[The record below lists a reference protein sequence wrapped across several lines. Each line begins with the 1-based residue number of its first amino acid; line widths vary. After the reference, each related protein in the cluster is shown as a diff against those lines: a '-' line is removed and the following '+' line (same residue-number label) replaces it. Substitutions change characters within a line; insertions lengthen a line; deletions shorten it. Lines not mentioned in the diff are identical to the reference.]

1 MLIGNDLIGGINAK
15 FEVVMMSAKCSAYV
29 LVDKKGNTG
38 LVHYIK
44 NIEGAAYPAPP
55 VANSVNTVHTNV
67 SNLFR

>member
-15 FEVVMMSAKCSAYV
+15 FEIVMMSAKCSAYV

-55 VANSVNTVHTNV
+55 VANSVNTVHRNV

>member
-1 MLIGNDLIGGINAK
+1 MLLGNDLIGGINAK
-15 FEVVMMSAKCSAYV
+15 FEIVMMSAKCSAYV
-29 LVDKKGNTG
+29 LADKKGNTG

-55 VANSVNTVHTNV
+55 VANSVNTVHSNV